1 MPQIS
6 EITKQKKRERF
17 NIFLDGR
24 FAFSVS
30 NYSLLENKLLVGTIL
45 DEEKINNILAKE
57 QIGTITDL
65 AVRFLSI
72 RPRSEKEVIDYL
84 VKKIAIKNEIKFN
97 EAQKSPLVNR
107 VINKLKRYK
116 YINDKDFAIWLL
128 NSRLKSASPRSLR
141 IIKAELKIKGISPEI
156 VEIVSQK
163 TPNESEQA
171 KKALSKKIKRWE
183 KLDALEFK
191 KKAYSY
197 LLSRGFD
204 FDSTKDAVAFYT
216 KKR

>member
-17 NIFLDGR
+17 NIFLNGR

-30 NYSLLENKLLVGTIL
+30 NYSLLENKLTVGRVL
-45 DEEKINNILAKE
+45 DEEKITLIIAKE
-57 QIGTITDL
+57 QIGNLTDL

-72 RPRSEKEVIDYL
+72 RPRSEKEVKDYL
-84 VKKIAIKNEIKFN
+84 AKKIAVKNEIKFS
-97 EAQKSPLVNR
+97 EAQISPLISQ
-107 VINKLKRYK
+107 VIKKLKRYK
-116 YINDKDFAIWLL
+116 YINDKDFAAWLL
-128 NSRLKSASPRSLR
+128 NSRLKSSSPRSLR
-141 IIKAELKIKGISPEI
+141 LIKAELTIKGISPEI

-171 KKALSKKIKRWE
+171 RKALSKKIKRWD
-183 KLDALEFK
+183 KLEALEFK

-204 FDSTKDAVAFYT
+204 FDSVRDAVAFYT

>member
-17 NIFLDGR
+17 NVFLDGR
-24 FAFSVS
+24 FAFSIS
-30 NYSLLENKLLVGTIL
+30 NYSLLENKLSVGTIL
-45 DEEKINNILAKE
+45 DEDKINHILAKE
-57 QIGTITDL
+57 QIGNLTDL
-65 AVRFLSI
+65 AVKFLSF
-72 RPRSEKEVIDYL
+72 RPRSEKEVKDYL
-84 VKKIAIKNEIKFN
+84 TKKIAIKNEIKFSD
-97 EAQKSPLVNR
+97 AQVSPLISQ

-116 YINDKDFAIWLL
+116 YINDEEFASWLL

-141 IIKAELKIKGISPEI
+141 LIKAELKIKGIDPQI
-156 VEIVSQK
+156 IEIVSQK
-163 TPNESEQA
+163 TPNESKQA

-183 KLDALEFK
+183 NLKVLEFK
-191 KKAYSY
+191 KKAYAY

-204 FDSTKDAVAFYT
+204 FESIKDAVAFYT